1 MKKLFVIAAAAALAA
16 TCAVHAAAIDGT
28 DVTAWG
34 KPFAFTES
42 PAGGGNKDINILVD
56 GIRPESDAGSDQ
68 QYDTYH
74 GETPS
79 YEEYFGLE
87 YEAEV
92 EFTFVV
98 CGPEGCHGSGDP
110 HAGAHLYGRFTVQH
124 AENARSFPGE
134 GNRYFCIPG
143 IRGFTPFEV

>member
-1 MKKLFVIAAAAALAA
+1 MVRR
-16 TCAVHAAAIDGT
+16 C
-28 DVTAWG
+28 
-34 KPFAFTES
+34 
-42 PAGGGNKDINILVD
+42 GGGKDFRVTQRKSHAQD
-56 GIRPESDAGSDQ
+56 M
-68 QYDTYH
+68 
-74 GETPS
+74 
-79 YEEYFGLE
+79 FV
-87 YEAEV
+87 EAEV